1 MKFSEEYKKS
11 AENINPDR
19 QTIDRMKAAVLK
31 ELQEHP
37 DAPVQPLEEPKKPLP
52 LRRIAYIGGAVAA
65 CAAITI
71 AAVNLVP
78 SLKASNGMISS
89 GAIADSSVA
98 AAEIAGNETAA
109 PEFSM
114 IQNAA
119 TSGSA
124 EDIAEEAAADE
135 APADDAYSFDNG
147 IAGTDGF
154 ISNDNRY
161 ENENPGAGDAP
172 IPEQSAEAVPAE
184 GAVYEAHFYTPA
196 VFTHQSA
203 GDSVE
208 YPKPC
213 YVDNYLEYWVGCMSA
228 RQTSQDT
235 YYESGFFTAG
245 EDYNIY
251 APVLHSLKLGSGT
264 ALFDDVTVTEYAPDG
279 TSGVVWHNDFSD
291 GSQKPEN
298 VWSSDG
304 TGSWA
309 MSAGYLKIS
318 GGTDDYVLT
327 FDKLKLREG
336 CKYKISGH
344 MRTVGAP
351 SGGFA
356 DIRADFSLAQNV
368 YESGREYVF
377 AELSD
382 IVRFGKENNVP
393 IYIGEF
399 GADAESFKNGL
410 GGERWVADVMDFCNE
425 NGISYSYHAYHE
437 PMFGFYP
444 EDTGKYPQRRNEALA
459 KVFADKNRN
468 G

>member
-11 AENINPDR
+11 AENMNPDR

-37 DAPVQPLEEPKKPLP
+37 DAPAQPLEEPKKPLP

-119 TSGSA
+119 TAGSA

-184 GAVYEAHFYTPA
+184 GAADSISDSTNKGHTNPASAPDGIANEFVPVTYEVEESEDSTDETLVGNERPNPESGVVDTSGNTTSDNGSSTEDSWAETLECCDSTEEISITWEATYEPDDDRGNP
-196 VFTHQSA
+196 SA
-203 GDSVE
+203 GGAWLIVRSPQGWLTADGERYDAVKNAAAPADISVF
-208 YPKPC
+208 
-213 YVDNYLEYWVGCMSA
+213 YWANS
-228 RQTSQDT
+228 
-235 YYESGFFTAG
+235 
-245 EDYNIY
+245 
-251 APVLHSLKLGSGT
+251 PVENRDFCLVIDCDMLY
-264 ALFDDVTVTEYAPDG
+264 LFDDQMNY
-279 TSGVVWHNDFSD
+279 
-291 GSQKPEN
+291 
-298 VWSSDG
+298 
-304 TGSWA
+304 
-309 MSAGYLKIS
+309 
-318 GGTDDYVLT
+318 
-327 FDKLKLREG
+327 
-336 CKYKISGH
+336 
-344 MRTVGAP
+344 
-351 SGGFA
+351 
-356 DIRADFSLAQNV
+356 
-368 YESGREYVF
+368 
-377 AELSD
+377 
-382 IVRFGKENNVP
+382 
-393 IYIGEF
+393 
-399 GADAESFKNGL
+399 L
-410 GGERWVADVMDFCNE
+410 GGYKKR
-425 NGISYSYHAYHE
+425 
-437 PMFGFYP
+437 
-444 EDTGKYPQRRNEALA
+444 
-459 KVFADKNRN
+459 
-468 G
+468 

>member
-31 ELQEHP
+31 ELQEQP
-37 DAPVQPLEEPKKPLP
+37 DAPAQPLEEPKKPLP

-119 TSGSA
+119 TAGSA

-184 GAVYEAHFYTPA
+184 GAADSISDSTNKGHTNPALSPDGSANEFVPVTYEVEESEDSTDETLVDNERPNPESGVVDTSGNTTSDNGSSTEDSWAETLECCDSTEEISITWEATYEPDDDRGNP
-196 VFTHQSA
+196 SA
-203 GDSVE
+203 GGAWVIVRSPQGWLTADGERYDAVKNAAAPADISVF
-208 YPKPC
+208 
-213 YVDNYLEYWVGCMSA
+213 YWANS
-228 RQTSQDT
+228 
-235 YYESGFFTAG
+235 
-245 EDYNIY
+245 
-251 APVLHSLKLGSGT
+251 PVENKDFCLVIDGDMLY
-264 ALFDDVTVTEYAPDG
+264 LFDDQMNY
-279 TSGVVWHNDFSD
+279 
-291 GSQKPEN
+291 
-298 VWSSDG
+298 
-304 TGSWA
+304 
-309 MSAGYLKIS
+309 
-318 GGTDDYVLT
+318 
-327 FDKLKLREG
+327 
-336 CKYKISGH
+336 
-344 MRTVGAP
+344 
-351 SGGFA
+351 
-356 DIRADFSLAQNV
+356 
-368 YESGREYVF
+368 
-377 AELSD
+377 
-382 IVRFGKENNVP
+382 
-393 IYIGEF
+393 
-399 GADAESFKNGL
+399 L
-410 GGERWVADVMDFCNE
+410 GGYKKR
-425 NGISYSYHAYHE
+425 
-437 PMFGFYP
+437 
-444 EDTGKYPQRRNEALA
+444 
-459 KVFADKNRN
+459 
-468 G
+468 